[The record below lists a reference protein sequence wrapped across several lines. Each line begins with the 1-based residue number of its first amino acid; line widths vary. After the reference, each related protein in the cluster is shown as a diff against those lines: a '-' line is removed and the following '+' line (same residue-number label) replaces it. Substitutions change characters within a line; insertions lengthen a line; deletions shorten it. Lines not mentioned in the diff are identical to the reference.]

1 MKRLALILLI
11 TMVHTQAMTHEA
23 MSLREYL
30 LSFGADLD
38 AAEVSYETIAPGLH
52 VLYGAGGNVVVSIG
66 DQGVLMV
73 DSQFPEMIPKLKA
86 AIHELGGGNI
96 DFTINTHWHFDH
108 ADGNPMLG
116 REGSWLISHINS
128 RRMMLR
134 EKTMGFGDRTYIQAP
149 YPPEGLPVFTF
160 DERMQMFFNGQRID
174 ILHFGAAHT
183 TGDAAVFF
191 RNDNVVH
198 MGDTFF
204 ANYPFIDTRH
214 GGHLDGMITFC
225 NSVLDAID
233 GETQVVPGHGLVLS
247 YDDLTNYVAMLE
259 TVRDRVSALIDLGYS
274 LEAVMEA
281 NPTEEFDATRGN
293 PTGFIRGAYDSL
305 SQ

>member
-1 MKRLALILLI
+1 
-11 TMVHTQAMTHEA
+11 
-23 MSLREYL
+23 
-30 LSFGADLD
+30 
-38 AAEVSYETIAPGLH
+38 
-52 VLYGAGGNVVVSIG
+52 
-66 DQGVLMV
+66 MV

-86 AIHELGGGNI
+86 AIREAGGGDI

-108 ADGNPMLG
+108 ADGNPILG

-149 YPPEGLPVFTF
+149 YPTEGLPVLTF
-160 DERMQMFFNGQRID
+160 DDRMQMFFNGQRID

-183 TGDAAVFF
+183 TGDAIIYF

-204 ANYPFIDTRH
+204 AGYPFIDTRH
-214 GGHLDGMITFC
+214 GGHLDGMIAFC
-225 NSVLDAID
+225 KSVLTTID
-233 GETQVVPGHGLVLS
+233 EDTQVVPGHGPVLS
-247 YDDLTNYVAMLE
+247 YDDLANYVAMLK
-259 TVRDRVSALIDLGYS
+259 TVRNRVSTLIDRGYS

-281 NPTEEFDATRGN
+281 KPTKEFDETRGN
-293 PTGFIRGAYDSL
+293 PTRFIRGAYDSL